1 MILLIWE
8 KYRQILLLLMSFSE
22 ILVDGRYFVFVT
34 RDEQSGPGTKTDCF
48 SSCLFAILLFCSYV
62 LPDNNPNGESP
73 LDAILGIIHYY
84 VLIGFLSIFFYW
96 VAWSSWII
104 AAERQVRRIR
114 FVIMR
119 IEV

>member
-1 MILLIWE
+1 MVGIL
-8 KYRQILLLLMSFSE
+8 YLLLEMSK
-22 ILVDGRYFVFVT
+22 VVP
-34 RDEQSGPGTKTDCF
+34 GPKPTV
-48 SSCLFAILLFCSYV
+48 SAHVYLLYCYFCSYV
-62 LPDNNPNGESP
+62 LPDNSPNGESP
-73 LDAILGIIHYY
+73 LDAILGIINYY

>member
-1 MILLIWE
+1 MVGIL
-8 KYRQILLLLMSFSE
+8 YLLLEMSKVVPGPKPTVSAHVY
-22 ILVDGRYFVFVT
+22 LLYCYFF
-34 RDEQSGPGTKTDCF
+34 
-48 SSCLFAILLFCSYV
+48 SYV

-96 VAWSSWII
+96 VAWSTWII

-119 IEV
+119 IEE